1 MIDALSATRT
11 VRSWWTARQAPK
23 EPHTVYLVH
32 GEADSSRAMAD
43 RLINDLGW
51 NVVVPEY
58 GERVRVD

>member
-1 MIDALSATRT
+1 MDWL
-11 VRSWWTARQAPK
+11 RQAPK
-23 EPHTVYLVH
+23 EPHTEFYLVH